1 MYQEKKSGWIKHL
14 DFMLLDLV
22 MQELAFF
29 TAFLLRFKGN
39 WYIENMA
46 YRDGI
51 YERMAVILFMIDIVV
66 VFFTESYTGVL
77 RRNRYQEFTHTVG
90 HCFIVFGGLLIY
102 MYGSRQS
109 LYYSRS
115 MLFMYLGLS
124 IILEY
129 FGRVLLKRF
138 VRKRLIQDVNKSEML
153 LICERNNVD
162 QCVRELAHNKYT
174 EFKVSGIAV
183 VDKDMVGQEIQ
194 GIPVVASADSLMEY
208 IRTNVVDEVFIDG
221 NTRASSEALAVELI
235 EWGITVHIGLVHT
248 DQMIPSRRLETY
260 GNYTVLTGSMNI
272 RNARQLFMKRLM
284 DIVGSLVGLIFTG
297 IAFIIFAPIIKIQS
311 PGPVFYSQERVGR
324 NGRHF
329 RIWKFRSMYPD
340 ADKRKA
346 ELMEQNEMQGLM
358 FKMEND
364 PRIIPIG
371 HFIRKFS
378 IDELPQFWNILKGDM
393 SLVGTRPPTVDEFEQ
408 YKCHHKARLAFRP
421 GLTGMWQVSGRS
433 DITDFEEI
441 VRMDTNY
448 IADWTLGLD
457 IRIIFQTI
465 GVVFTGKGSK

>member
-1 MYQEKKSGWIKHL
+1 
-14 DFMLLDLV
+14 MLLDLV

-90 HCFIVFGGLLIY
+90 HCFVVFGGLLIY

-124 IILEY
+124 IVLEY

-183 VDKDMVGQEIQ
+183 VDEDMVGQEIQ

-235 EWGITVHIGLVHT
+235 EWGVTVHIGLVHT

-284 DIVGSLVGLIFTG
+284 DIVGSLVGLIFAG
-297 IAFIIFAPIIKIQS
+297 VAFIIGAIDKQVKQDDSSEDILL
-311 PGPVFYSQERVGR
+311 
-324 NGRHF
+324 
-329 RIWKFRSMYPD
+329 SM
-340 ADKRKA
+340 
-346 ELMEQNEMQGLM
+346 
-358 FKMEND
+358 KM
-364 PRIIPIG
+364 
-371 HFIRKFS
+371 
-378 IDELPQFWNILKGDM
+378 
-393 SLVGTRPPTVDEFEQ
+393 
-408 YKCHHKARLAFRP
+408 
-421 GLTGMWQVSGRS
+421 
-433 DITDFEEI
+433 
-441 VRMDTNY
+441 
-448 IADWTLGLD
+448 
-457 IRIIFQTI
+457 
-465 GVVFTGKGSK
+465 